1 MRREYDEDGH
11 GLRNTMARLRLLYDH
26 HASFSL
32 TDVSGETV
40 ATVTLPLEPAHERA
54 AG

>member
-1 MRREYDEDGH
+1 
-11 GLRNTMARLRLLYDH
+11 MARLRLLYDH

-32 TDVSGETV
+32 TDASGETV
-40 ATVTLPLEPAHERA
+40 AIVTLPLEPAHERA